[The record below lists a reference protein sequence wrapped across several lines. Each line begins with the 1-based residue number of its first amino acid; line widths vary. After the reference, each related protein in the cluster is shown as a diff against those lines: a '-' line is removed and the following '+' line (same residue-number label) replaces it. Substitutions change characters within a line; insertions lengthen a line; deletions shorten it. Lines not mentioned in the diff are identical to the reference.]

1 MSIVIYLCR
10 EVLIK
15 CLAHT
20 EAVIDFGDDDRE
32 GDIND
37 DAMYA
42 LIPKVTILRDQLKT
56 HLLDGRRGEL
66 VREGIRIALIGPP
79 NAGTYSKYSELFTHN
94 YV

>member
-1 MSIVIYLCR
+1 MIMIRIVITWIIYR
-10 EVLIK
+10 DVLMK

-37 DAMYA
+37 DAMYT
-42 LIPKVTILRDQLKT
+42 LIPKVSRLRDQLKT

-79 NAGTYSKYSELFTHN
+79 NAGT
-94 YV
+94 